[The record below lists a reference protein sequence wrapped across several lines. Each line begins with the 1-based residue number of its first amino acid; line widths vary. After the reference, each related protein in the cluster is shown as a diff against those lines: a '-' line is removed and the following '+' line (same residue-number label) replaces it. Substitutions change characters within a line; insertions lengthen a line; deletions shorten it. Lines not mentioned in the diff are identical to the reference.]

1 MSSSATGE
9 VDIEH
14 PACKV
19 YQLNLSHRRKAAMV
33 CSYTS
38 SLINSFSG

>member
-9 VDIEH
+9 VAIEDS
-14 PACKV
+14 ACKV
-19 YQLNLSHRRKAAMV
+19 YQLNLSQRKKAAMV

-38 SLINSFSG
+38 SLINSLSG